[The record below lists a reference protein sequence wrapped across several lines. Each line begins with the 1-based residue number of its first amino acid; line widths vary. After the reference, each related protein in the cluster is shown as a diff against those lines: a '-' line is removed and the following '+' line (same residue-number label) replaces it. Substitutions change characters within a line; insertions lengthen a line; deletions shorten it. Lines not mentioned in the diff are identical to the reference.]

1 MVQVQ
6 LHALVL
12 RPTKLY
18 NVLTIV
24 GLNVVV
30 AIALI
35 CAIFV
40 VRDNTVVR
48 YVRKTKVKVYLR
60 IRY

>member
-6 LHALVL
+6 LHALIL